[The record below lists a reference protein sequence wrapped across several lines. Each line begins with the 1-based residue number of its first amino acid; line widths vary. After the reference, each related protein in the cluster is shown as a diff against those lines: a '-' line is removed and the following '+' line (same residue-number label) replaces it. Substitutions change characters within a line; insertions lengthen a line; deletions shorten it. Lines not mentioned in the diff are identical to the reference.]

1 MIVLAKPRTDLCAE
15 CEIGRSASRLKSIS
29 HLLRKLASLSFKEII
44 IGQISILWH
53 RPSGYSGLA
62 VSLQFKA
69 SKQFKEVY
77 IAFKDTF
84 PSQKIGL
91 SKFAE
96 LRPPHYAGASGSH
109 SVCVCVCV
117 CTIHRN
123 VKLMFL
129 GAKLYFVILG
139 AISLP
144 T

>member
-1 MIVLAKPRTDLCAE
+1 MQSV
-15 CEIGRSASRLKSIS
+15 RLGDWKKRQQIEEHIPSPSEAGKS
-29 HLLRKLASLSFKEII
+29 FFQGD

-69 SKQFKEVY
+69 SKKLKEVY

-109 SVCVCVCV
+109 SVCVCVHNTSKC
-117 CTIHRN
+117 
-123 VKLMFL
+123 
-129 GAKLYFVILG
+129 
-139 AISLP
+139 
-144 T
+144 